1 MIGYLI
7 RVEWMYHISAIFTS
21 IRQNN
26 DVGKSPHFKAKLLEF
41 FFIIKISLPTIPFK
55 ADMMVIIEP
64 GLIKKQIKRNYPNL
78 RIL

>member
-1 MIGYLI
+1 MVILLGLNG
-7 RVEWMYHISAIFTS
+7 RYHISAIFTS

-55 ADMMVIIEP
+55 ADMMVIMESGI
-64 GLIKKQIKRNYPNL
+64 IKKQIKRNNPNL

>member
-1 MIGYLI
+1 MA
-7 RVEWMYHISAIFTS
+7 VTISAIFTS

-55 ADMMVIIEP
+55 ADMMVII
-64 GLIKKQIKRNYPNL
+64 GSGIIKKQIKRNNPNL

>member
-1 MIGYLI
+1 MIGYFI
-7 RVEWMYHISAIFTS
+7 RVEWMYHISAIFTY

-41 FFIIKISLPTIPFK
+41 FFILKISLPTIPFK

-64 GLIKKQIKRNYPNL
+64 RLVKKQIKRNYPNL